1 MTKLRLTAITTI
13 AILLVVSLL
22 SSKNTGARY
31 PMGVKYTLRSA
42 GPNRPELERVLEHYR
57 SAGDAERYRAACFL
71 IGNMRGR
78 YTGLAFD

>member
-1 MTKLRLTAITTI
+1 MPHRKGLVLFFSFALEV
-13 AILLVVSLL
+13 LLLL
-22 SSKNTGARY
+22 CVYSCTVYPTGATH
-31 PMGVKYTLRSA
+31 TLCTS
-42 GPNRPELERVLEHYR
+42 GPNRTDLERVLEHYR